1 MGFFFTTD
9 PDEAKKKIEEIE
21 EKAMSTRLDPSRVDT
36 PEEGW
41 QMVQNIKQKIREE
54 AENKSWF

>member
-1 MGFFFTTD
+1 MFFFTTD

-21 EKAMSTRLDPSRVDT
+21 TNAMSRLNPSRVDT

-41 QMVQNIKQKIREE
+41 QMVQNIKRKIREE
-54 AENKSWF
+54 AENKRWF

>member
-1 MGFFFTTD
+1 MMGFFFTTD

-21 EKAMSTRLDPSRVDT
+21 AKAMSGLDPSRIDT
-36 PEEGW
+36 AEEGW
-41 QMVQNIKQKIREE
+41 QMVEKIKQRIQKE